1 MAQPFHARPAL
12 PNMDFIAAPENET
25 MEALL
30 MEAFA
35 VIERRYAM
43 LDKDG
48 AGMMMFSGLAAQ
60 LALLGFDDSEN
71 LARVWKKVDAD
82 ASGCLDFAEFLCL
95 LFLWANVGS
104 YENIFDNKQNC
115 KVVADAFQAME
126 QNWAKYDADKSRRFN
141 HAELQRFLSTEIPG
155 LWEESQL
162 VVDKLYPVSQR
173 EAGRELTFP
182 RFMHMLY
189 VSCAQRKGSRIPG
202 KYADI
207 GISKN
212 VKGEGTGQDSSTWN
226 FFKEAFLCVVP
237 PLLSLFLRAVGFSE
251 RPCASAMGRSM
262 LTSHFARS
270 DFLRFD
276 KSGDGYIDY
285 AELTQSGMG
294 VALTKP
300 TVVPGGPGHPWR
312 REASDP
318 VAPRKQVQAGTNDYE
333 QCDAHPMRP
342 SCELHVLDTVHV

>member
-1 MAQPFHARPAL
+1 MPS
-12 PNMDFIAAPENET
+12 MDFVAQPENET
-25 MEALL
+25 LEALL

-60 LALLGFDDSEN
+60 LALLGFDDTEN

-155 LWEESQL
+155 LWEESQP
-162 VVDKLYPVSQR
+162 VVDSLYPVSQR
-173 EAGRELTFP
+173 EVSLSPKAG
-182 RFMHMLY
+182 
-189 VSCAQRKGSRIPG
+189 
-202 KYADI
+202 
-207 GISKN
+207 
-212 VKGEGTGQDSSTWN
+212 
-226 FFKEAFLCVVP
+226 
-237 PLLSLFLRAVGFSE
+237 
-251 RPCASAMGRSM
+251 
-262 LTSHFARS
+262 
-270 DFLRFD
+270 
-276 KSGDGYIDY
+276 
-285 AELTQSGMG
+285 
-294 VALTKP
+294 
-300 TVVPGGPGHPWR
+300 
-312 REASDP
+312 
-318 VAPRKQVQAGTNDYE
+318 
-333 QCDAHPMRP
+333 
-342 SCELHVLDTVHV
+342 